1 MNDAT
6 LSLGKNK
13 DIRIDTL
20 RGLACLFLVLFHII
34 GDNSESGL
42 KIQGGLL
49 RDFNDLLAYIRM
61 PLFTFLSGYVYAL
74 RPFKSGSVAF
84 VKGKARRLLLPM
96 LVAGTLFAIIQSITP
111 GSNSGVNNWLTLHI
125 IPVAHFWFVE
135 ALFIIFLAIVVLEK
149 CNLFATRN
157 TAIVVALL
165 AIALFLSPI
174 NSRYFAL
181 SGALYLLPFFL
192 AGMYVKR
199 FNISP
204 QPMLGLALLAMV
216 SITLVTISP
225 NFHVSKY
232 DRDALV
238 LIVGVAACLGLLSF
252 GWKSVP
258 LAFIGRFSYS
268 IYIYHVFFTAGC
280 RIVLLK
286 LGIES
291 LTPLILISLLG
302 GLLGPI
308 ITELLINKNS
318 YGKTLLLGK
327 RFVQSNDS
335 SSRTF
340 GRQK

>member
-1 MNDAT
+1 
-6 LSLGKNK
+6 
-13 DIRIDTL
+13 
-20 RGLACLFLVLFHII
+20 
-34 GDNSESGL
+34 
-42 KIQGGLL
+42 
-49 RDFNDLLAYIRM
+49 
-61 PLFTFLSGYVYAL
+61 
-74 RPFKSGSVAF
+74 
-84 VKGKARRLLLPM
+84 
-96 LVAGTLFAIIQSITP
+96 
-111 GSNSGVNNWLTLHI
+111 
-125 IPVAHFWFVE
+125 
-135 ALFIIFLAIVVLEK
+135 
-149 CNLFATRN
+149 
-157 TAIVVALL
+157 
-165 AIALFLSPI
+165 
-174 NSRYFAL
+174 
-181 SGALYLLPFFL
+181 
-192 AGMYVKR
+192 MYVKR

-238 LIVGVAACLGLLSF
+238 LIVGVAACLGFLSF

-258 LAFIGRFSYS
+258 LAFIGKFSYS

-302 GLLGPI
+302 GLFGPI

-327 RFVQSNDS
+327 RFVRSNRHL
-335 SSRTF
+335 SRAF
-340 GRQK
+340 DK